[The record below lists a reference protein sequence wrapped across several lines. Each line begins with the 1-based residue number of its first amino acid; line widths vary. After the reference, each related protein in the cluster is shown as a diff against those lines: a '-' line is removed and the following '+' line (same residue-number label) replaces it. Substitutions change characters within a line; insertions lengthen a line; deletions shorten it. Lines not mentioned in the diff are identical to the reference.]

1 MYKKTVILFVLLAVC
16 CAADGQTFF
25 TSLEDVWKYADS
37 HNVQIRIAE
46 YELDKGVYAK
56 KQSYLALLPSV
67 GVTGSF
73 TDNTSLQTTLI
84 PAVIFG
90 GPAGTYQ
97 TVQFGQKYIY
107 AGGLS
112 AQMDIINVQ
121 TWFNM
126 RIAKETEEL
135 NKASLANQKKS
146 TYQQIATQYY
156 SYLLSKE
163 AARLAASSA
172 AVADSIYQ
180 SVNNKFAEGTVSMA
194 NVDVA
199 KLNSERV
206 QQTNITAQYQM
217 QTAKNSLKGLLNL
230 SVSDSLEI
238 NAALQSNMN
247 TPATAAFAQDPA
259 VTLASYQ
266 SKVNLSQ
273 YKYANANFLPTLNVL
288 YSNSQ
293 QQNDNTFEPFQGG
306 PAWYPARFWSLRATW
321 NIFTGGT
328 RWLQSQKSRI
338 NYRESQLQLESA
350 QKQSAINDEN
360 LRLSYMRTTALLS
373 KTENVMKL
381 SLDNYHHISNRYETG
396 LGTIED
402 RLAAFKDYID
412 YQNQYLNS
420 LSDMLVQLY
429 QIKIR
434 QQSF

>member
-1 MYKKTVILFVLLAVC
+1 MYKTITTLLVLLGLSLVSA
-16 CAADGQTFF
+16 GQVSFS
-25 TSLEDVWKYADS
+25 SLEDVWKYADN

-46 YELDKGVYAK
+46 YELDKVLYAK
-56 KQSYLALLPSV
+56 KQSYMTFLPSV
-67 GVTGSF
+67 SATGSF

-84 PAVIFG
+84 PAIIFG

-97 TVQFGQKYIY
+97 AVQFGQKYIY

-112 AQMDIINVQ
+112 AQMDILNLQ
-121 TWFNM
+121 TWFNV

-135 NKASLANQKKS
+135 NKASLANQKKT

-156 SYLLSKE
+156 SYLLGKE
-163 AARLAASSA
+163 AARLAATSA

-180 SVNNKFAEGTVSMA
+180 SVNNKYAEGTVSLA

-206 QQTNITAQYQM
+206 QQTSITAQYQA
-217 QTAKNSLKGLLNL
+217 QLAKNTLKSLLNL
-230 SVSDSLEI
+230 SVTDSLEI
-238 NAALQSNMN
+238 NASLQSNMN
-247 TPATAAFAQDPA
+247 KAPTGSFAEDPA
-259 VTLASYQ
+259 IKLSSFQ

-273 YKYANANFLPTLNVL
+273 YKAANVNFLPTLSVL
-288 YSNSQ
+288 YSNTE
-293 QQNDNTFEPFQGG
+293 QQNDNKFEPFQGG

-321 NIFTGGT
+321 NIFNDGT
-328 RWLQSQKSRI
+328 RWLQSEKNKI
-338 NYRESQLQLESA
+338 NYRESLLQLENA

-360 LRLSYMRTTALLS
+360 LRLSYQRSVALLA
-373 KTENVMKL
+373 KTENVLKL

-396 LGTIED
+396 MGTIED

-420 LSDMLVQLY
+420 LSEMLVQLY
-429 QIKIR
+429 QVKIR